1 MFYSRTFF
9 AMNARRGTAARR
21 KENNVWGAIQNSL
34 SLLSRRDQF
43 YFVTVALIQMAT
55 GFLDLFGVLLIGLI
69 TAVALGDS
77 IGGSSLGPFSQL
89 LQKLPFEMDSNS
101 NSIVILAGFA
111 GLILV
116 TKSGLNIFL
125 TRYTLRFLAEKQA
138 QVSANLTSRLMA
150 QPISYLHKRASQ
162 ENVYAL
168 TTGVNF
174 ATLMVLGQASI
185 LLSESTLLV
194 LLTLALALVSPLE
207 TIFAVV
213 FFFGVAWLL
222 HQLLATRAGRL
233 GKASSAIE
241 IDSFAAIQEAISS
254 YREIYVSN
262 RRAFYVTNIRKLRRE
277 ASTNQADMSMVGLLP
292 KYVLEI
298 ALVVGS
304 AFLVASQLLVR
315 DTAAALAIIA
325 LFLVAGS
332 RILPSVLRLQG
343 AALVI
348 RSAAGQAAPTYLL
361 ADELKDDGHLRAL
374 EMQEDEIVRSVKG
387 SSDEMIPSVALDDVT
402 FCYPG
407 SNVPAL
413 SDVGFQVPAGSS
425 LAITGSTGSGKSTLA
440 DLILGLILPQEGSVE
455 IGGVPPSVAARLWPG
470 GMGYVPQQAFI
481 SNSSIRRN
489 IALGVPPQ
497 DVSDDLVWE
506 ALEKAHLFE
515 FIRSLDRGLDTFVG
529 EHGVRLSGGQ
539 KQRLGLARAL
549 YSPPKLLVLD
559 EATSALDTETEQSI
573 ATTMARL
580 RGEVTTIVIAHR
592 LATVRGSDQVIYL
605 ESGRLAAKGTFDQVR
620 QQSESFNRQ
629 AILSGIK

>member
-1 MFYSRTFF
+1 
-9 AMNARRGTAARR
+9 MNARRGTAARR

-43 YFVTVALIQMAT
+43 YFFTVALIQMAT

-138 QVSANLTSRLMA
+138 QVSANLTARLMA

-213 FFFGVAWLL
+213 FFSGVAWLL

-233 GKASSAIE
+233 GKTSSAIE

-549 YSPPKLLVLD
+549 YSSPKLLVLD